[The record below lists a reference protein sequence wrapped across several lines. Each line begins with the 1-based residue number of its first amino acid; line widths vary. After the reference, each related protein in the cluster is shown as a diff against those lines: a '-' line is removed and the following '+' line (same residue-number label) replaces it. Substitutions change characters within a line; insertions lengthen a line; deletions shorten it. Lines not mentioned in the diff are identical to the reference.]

1 MAVDA
6 IALPGAP
13 PLAAGPPEAQASPG
27 ASSGDGRAFSDV
39 IASALEQP
47 TVPADGAP
55 LAVEVVVP
63 QMPGI
68 DFAALVVSG
77 RAPAEGTQNP
87 VPITQELR
95 PDRDAEAEDA
105 AAALAAFMLG
115 GVLPRPTAAVA
126 MTAGGVASAPAVTV
140 GVAAASLALTGTS
153 TDEVVSMPVTSPID
167 AQANAAVPQEPI
179 AVPVSEYGWRPVVP
193 TTVSVSE
200 AALAL
205 PKPDAEVAPVSSA
218 AIAVPA
224 SPTPAAS
231 VAADPMQAS
240 ASSEQASEVVSSAAP
255 ASEPIAEQPLERA
268 GDRPAP
274 EHIDATPTSAPY
286 AATQVEVRAPEVAE
300 VRPTLT
306 VDATDGPRLASRV
319 ADSVQAA
326 TLTGDRELRIA
337 LNPPDLG
344 QLTVH
349 ITEHAQGGVTVA
361 IHASSA
367 EAHDLLQQQ
376 LPALRAGLE
385 QREVRVERLQVEQ
398 QAPSAGL
405 GWADSGQQRSN
416 GGRDAWAS
424 RDEQSWSPIAAMGGV
439 RSNAAVSSR
448 GSTEAGRV
456 DLRA

>member
-13 PLAAGPPEAQASPG
+13 PLTAGPPEAQASPG
-27 ASSGDGRAFSDV
+27 ASSGDGRAFSEV
-39 IASALEQP
+39 IASVMERPA
-47 TVPADGAP
+47 VPAEGAP
-55 LAVEVVVP
+55 VVTEVVVP
-63 QMPGI
+63 PAPGV
-68 DFAALVVSG
+68 DLAALLATG
-77 RAPAEGTQNP
+77 GAPAEVAQDLM
-87 VPITQELR
+87 PITQELR

-126 MTAGGVASAPAVTV
+126 MTTGGLASAPAVTV

-153 TDEVVSMPVTSPID
+153 ADEVVSMPVTSPID
-167 AQANAAVPQEPI
+167 AQATAAVPQEPI
-179 AVPVSEYGWRPVVP
+179 AVPVSEYGWQPVVP
-193 TTVSVSE
+193 MTVNVPE

-205 PKPDAEVAPVSSA
+205 PKPGTEGAPISSA
-218 AIAVPA
+218 AVAVPA
-224 SPTPAAS
+224 SPTPAAA
-231 VAADPMQAS
+231 VAAEPVQA
-240 ASSEQASEVVSSAAP
+240 AVSSEQAGEVASSTLP
-255 ASEPIAEQPLERA
+255 ANETIVEQPFERA
-268 GDRPAP
+268 GERPAP
-274 EHIDATPTSAPY
+274 EHADATPTSTPY
-286 AATQVEVRAPEVAE
+286 AATQVEVRAAQVAE
-300 VRPTLT
+300 VHPTLT

-439 RSNAAVSSR
+439 RSDAAVSSR
-448 GSTEAGRV
+448 GSTEVGRV